1 MFKFAQLKSALPSHT
16 FNKQNQSARGRSLN
30 PAPIDSSALGYL
42 AVLYVRGGG
51 RNIWRHYRLKL
62 SVHFIFDQLCTF
74 HSFPLHSS
82 VLKPYFYL
90 YQNQPNTCT
99 VTLKK
104 ITKKLCMLLLQFYL
118 KFFDNRYIIQKI
130 FNISSDVSNY
140 IA

>member
-16 FNKQNQSARGRSLN
+16 CNKQNQSARGRSLN
-30 PAPIDSSALGYL
+30 PAPIGSSALGYL

-62 SVHFIFDQLCTF
+62 TVHFIFDQLCTF

-90 YQNQPNTCT
+90 SLGEVQGYSYLVPPESGQ
-99 VTLKK
+99 VVVDRELF
-104 ITKKLCMLLLQFYL
+104 LQLPYL
-118 KFFDNRYIIQKI
+118 VLGEGRPFFPRFDG
-130 FNISSDVSNY
+130 
-140 IA
+140 